1 MLKWEAWASSKI
13 TPRLNFSCVVFP
25 NLFILPKVYMFIYG
39 DDGQKLKKNIKT
51 KGDHMHTMWKG
62 SISFGLVNIP
72 IKLHAAT
79 EDKDVKFRS
88 LHNECHTPIKYEK
101 VCPTCEKEIGVKD
114 IVKGY
119 EVTKGKFVVV
129 EEDELNGLKEAVEEK
144 AVEIIDFIKLE
155 EIDPIYFNRSY
166 YMSPDGGNKAYGLL
180 RKALT
185 DSEKVGLAK
194 IIIRSKEQLA
204 VIRVYQDTLIM
215 ETIHYPDE
223 VRNAADVPNVPS
235 EDNVTKKEI
244 DTAILLIDQLTTTFD
259 PEKYKDEYRTKVLEL
274 IEAKRTGKD
283 LVTVKEKEPAV
294 QMTDLMAALQ
304 ASIDRTKP
312 KTKRPAKGKKP
323 ASKTSAAGGKK

>member
-1 MLKWEAWASSKI
+1 
-13 TPRLNFSCVVFP
+13 
-25 NLFILPKVYMFIYG
+25 
-39 DDGQKLKKNIKT
+39 
-51 KGDHMHTMWKG
+51 MHTMWKG

-88 LHNECHTPIKYEK
+88 LHNECHTPVKYEK
-101 VCPTCEKEIGVKD
+101 VCPTCEKEIGTED

-119 EVTKGKFVVV
+119 EITKGKFVVV
-129 EEDELNGLKEAVEEK
+129 EEDELKGLKDAVEEK

-194 IIIRSKEQLA
+194 IMIRSKEQLA
-204 VIRVYQDTLIM
+204 VIRVYLDTLLM
-215 ETIHYPDE
+215 ETIHFPDE
-223 VRNAADVPNVPS
+223 VRKAADVPNVPV

-244 DTAILLIDQLTTTFD
+244 DTAIMLIDQLTTTFD
-259 PEKYKDEYRTKVLEL
+259 PEKYKDEYRTNVLEL
-274 IEAKRTGKD
+274 IEAKRTGKE
-283 LVTVKEKEPAV
+283 LVTVKEKEPAA

-312 KTKRPAKGKKP
+312 KTKKPAKTKKTVGK
-323 ASKTSAAGGKK
+323 ASAAGGKK